1 MELGRPEGLRTAP
14 GLVDSEVP
22 IYFVDTAP
30 QCVGKIEH
38 MDVCIFAIVRIELQ
52 NS

>member
-1 MELGRPEGLRTAP
+1 MELCRPEGLSTAP

-22 IYFVDTAP
+22 IYFVDAAP

-38 MDVCIFAIVRIELQ
+38 MDICVFAIVRIEPQ